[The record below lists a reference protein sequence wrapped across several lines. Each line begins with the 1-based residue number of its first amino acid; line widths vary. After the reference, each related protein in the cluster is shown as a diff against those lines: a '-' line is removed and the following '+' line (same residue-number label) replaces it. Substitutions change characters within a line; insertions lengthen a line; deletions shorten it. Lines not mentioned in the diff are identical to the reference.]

1 MIPNG
6 TALAGVKVLDLTQ
19 FEAGPAC
26 TEVLAWLGAEVV
38 KVENP
43 NGGDQLR
50 RLGSIDGERDSYFFV
65 LFNANKKSI
74 TCNLKT
80 EEGLALVKDL
90 IKQVDVVVENFGLGV
105 IEKLGFDYDD
115 VKAINPHV
123 IYGQLKEFAE
133 GIPTRIF

>member
-26 TEVLAWLGAEVV
+26 TEMLAWLGAEVV

-50 RLGSIDGERDSYFFV
+50 RLGSIDSERDSYFFV
-65 LFNANKKSI
+65 LFNVNKKSI

-80 EEGLALVKDL
+80 EKGLALVKDL

>member
-1 MIPNG
+1 M
-6 TALAGVKVLDLTQ
+6 
-19 FEAGPAC
+19 
-26 TEVLAWLGAEVV
+26 LAWLGAEVV

-80 EEGLALVKDL
+80 DEGLALVKDL
-90 IKQVDVVVENFGLGV
+90 IKEVDVVVENFGPGSSSDWDWV
-105 IEKLGFDYDD
+105 
-115 VKAINPHV
+115 
-123 IYGQLKEFAE
+123 
-133 GIPTRIF
+133 TMM

>member
-43 NGGDQLR
+43 IGGDQLR